1 MANAENQ
8 AERFRAM
15 GSRGLKQMPEWSV
28 LAHAMNPRVF
38 LFAFCLFAS
47 LTLAADKPNVL
58 VIVADDLGYNDLGFQ
73 GCKEIPTPH
82 LDKLATQSVR
92 CTNGYV
98 SHPFCSPT
106 RAGLLTGRYQQR
118 FGHENNPAW
127 LPESTT
133 EGLPLDQITLPD
145 VMKQSGYSTGHV
157 GKWHLGAHPQFHPL
171 KRGFEENFSILGGGH
186 AYFGDIKSG
195 VEYTIP
201 LDRNGV
207 SEPQKGYLTDQLGDE
222 AAAYVE
228 RHAGGK
234 PWLLYFAF
242 NAPHT
247 PLQANKEWIEK
258 FAHIAD
264 VNRRTYAAMVAELD
278 ENIGKVLA
286 KLDTTKQRENTLIF
300 FISDNGGPHL
310 GVKGKGMTDFTDNSP
325 LRGAKGQVYDG
336 GIRVPFLV
344 SWPAKLKPAVYEQP
358 VISLDFFA
366 TAIAQA
372 GGTVPPDRKIDG
384 VNLIPYLTGESP
396 GAPHEALFWRSQGPD
411 GLHAARM
418 GNWKLVRL
426 GKGAPSELYDL
437 STDVAESKNLASERP
452 GILAKLEAAANDWEK
467 EMITPVFA
475 GPRQMKAKAAK
486 KGKK

>member
-1 MANAENQ
+1 M
-8 AERFRAM
+8 
-15 GSRGLKQMPEWSV
+15 SVKQWGALGV
-28 LAHAMNPRVF
+28 LASAMKLRAIF
-38 LFAFCLFAS
+38 FACCL
-47 LTLAADKPNVL
+47 LAPLSNAANKPNVL
-58 VIVADDLGYNDLGFQ
+58 IIVADDLGYNDLGFQ
-73 GCKEIPTPH
+73 GCKEIPTPN

-106 RAGLLTGRYQQR
+106 RAGLLTGRYQHR

-133 EGLPLDQITLPD
+133 EGLPLDQITLPQ
-145 VMKQSGYSTGHV
+145 VMKQNGYATGHV

-171 KRGFEENFSILGGGH
+171 KRGFDENFSILGGGH
-186 AYFGDIKSG
+186 QYFGDTKSG
-195 VEYTIP
+195 AEYTIP

-207 SEPQKGYLTDQLGDE
+207 GEPQKGYLTDQLGDE
-222 AAAYVE
+222 ASAYVD

-258 FAHIAD
+258 FAGIAD
-264 VNRRTYAAMVAELD
+264 VNRRTYAAMVAEMD
-278 ENIGKVLA
+278 ENVGKVLA
-286 KLDTTKQRENTLIF
+286 RLDATKQRDNTLIF
-300 FISDNGGPHL
+300 FVSDNGGPHL
-310 GVKGKGMTDFTDNSP
+310 AVKGKGMTNFTDNSP

-344 SWPAKLKPAVYEQP
+344 SWPAKLKPAVYNQP

-372 GGTVPPDRKIDG
+372 GGTVPADRKIDG
-384 VNLIPYLTGESP
+384 VNLIPYLSGENKA
-396 GAPHEALFWRSQGPD
+396 APHDILFWRSQGPD
-411 GLHAARM
+411 GIHAARM
-418 GNWKLVRL
+418 GNWKFVHL
-426 GKGAPSELYDL
+426 GKNAPELYDL
-437 STDVAESKNLASERP
+437 SADIGESKNLASEKP
-452 GILAKLEAAANDWEK
+452 DVLAKLEAAVAEWEK
-467 EMITPVFA
+467 GTIPPVFSGLQQA
-475 GPRQMKAKAAK
+475 KAKGSK
-486 KGKK
+486 KGK